1 MATLSD
7 VDRDA
12 LKRCIEMARTYSAAR
27 DEQISW
33 KLGPGGCSW
42 QETARFCAY
51 LCQSKNLGLAICE
64 FPPCWLL
71 DIEDTEGPAFKGK
84 PQAARLLKRL
94 LAAGLSQYEPDPI
107 RVLAAAEKPLQAAE

>member
-1 MATLSD
+1 MMKLSD

-12 LKRCIEMARTYSAAR
+12 LKRCIEMARTYPNR

-33 KLGPGGCSW
+33 KLGAGGCSW

-51 LCQSKNLGLAICE
+51 LCQAKNLQLEIQE

-71 DIEDTEGPAFKGK
+71 DADDVEGPAFKRK
-84 PQAARLLKRL
+84 PEAARLLRRL
-94 LAAGLSQYEPDPI
+94 LDAGLSQYEPDPV
-107 RVLAAAEKPLQAAE
+107 RTLEAVERQQAAE

>member
-1 MATLSD
+1 MTKLSD

-12 LKRCIEMARTYSAAR
+12 LKRCIEMARTYPGR

-33 KLGPGGCSW
+33 KLGKGGCSW
-42 QETARFCAY
+42 QDTAKLCAY
-51 LCQSKNLGLAICE
+51 LWQSKNLRLEIQE

-71 DIEDTEGPAFKGK
+71 DADDTAGPAFKRK
-84 PQAARLLKRL
+84 PEAARLLKRL

-107 RVLAAAEKPLQAAE
+107 RALAAAEKPLQAAE

>member
-1 MATLSD
+1 MTKLSD

-12 LKRCIEMARTYSAAR
+12 LKRCIEMARTYPGR

-33 KLGPGGCSW
+33 KLGKGGCSW
-42 QETARFCAY
+42 QDTAKFCAY
-51 LCQSKNLGLAICE
+51 LCQSKNLRLEIQE

-71 DIEDTEGPAFKGK
+71 DADDTAGPAFKRK
-84 PQAARLLKRL
+84 LEAARLLKRL

-107 RVLAAAEKPLQAAE
+107 RALAAAEKPLQAAE